1 MATKSLLEAF
11 GYAKPQSRKLN
22 AKQLRRLILTEARYS
37 LTEKASADK
46 VEDDKFPMPL
56 SSVNPELAT
65 KLVTTGAHDGEADDD
80 VIAVGSKSYSAADL
94 SPSQTSMDVNKAWW
108 FALGMLNGTMYGSG
122 GPGGDLGAF
131 ISNDR
136 YIMDGHHRWIAT
148 AMAKPEAPITGIE
161 VDFPGTKLVA
171 VLNAAT
177 VGLGGNTEGKS
188 GSGGFDQFQNR
199 DAMLAAL
206 SAIID
211 GSSEFK
217 GVAGEKTTE
226 TAVKVIEKWTGK
238 EGEEAVEAAVD
249 KAMDNLSGVK
259 GAAGGSAVMPG
270 APARKDMPVIDD
282 DYWTKNKPAVEKTS
296 QALAAG
302 EIDVNPPYGEA
313 PDEGEED
320 EEGKE
325 KEKLA
330 AGVRGQDSLVLER
343 WQKLAGLLK
352 D

>member
-11 GYAKPQSRKLN
+11 GYAKPRSRKLN
-22 AKQLRRLILTEARYS
+22 ARQLRSLILNEARRPLS
-37 LTEKASADK
+37 EKASADK
-46 VEDDKFPMPL
+46 VEGDKFPMPL

-65 KLVTTGAHDGEADDD
+65 KLVTTGAHDGEKDDD
-80 VIAVGSKSYSAADL
+80 VIAVGPGNYSAADL

-108 FALGMLNGTMYGSG
+108 FALGMINGTMYGSG

-131 ISNDR
+131 ISSDN

-148 AMAKPEAPITGIE
+148 AMADPSASIKGIK

-188 GSGGFDQFQNR
+188 GSGGFDQFQSR

-206 SAIID
+206 QGIVD
-211 GSSEFK
+211 GSSKFK
-217 GVAGEKTTE
+217 GVAGEKKTE
-226 TAVKVIEKWTGK
+226 AAVKVIEEWTGK

-270 APARKDMPVIDD
+270 APPRKDMPVIDD
-282 DYWTKNKPAVEKTS
+282 EYWTKNKPAVEKTS
-296 QALAAG
+296 AALAAG
-302 EIDVNPPYGEA
+302 EIDVNPPYGEI
-313 PDEGEED
+313 EGEDD
-320 EEGKE
+320 EEKKANE
-325 KEKLA
+325 SVWP
-330 AGVRGQDSLVLER
+330 VRRDDLVLER

-352 D
+352 S